1 MSSRCGPPDTLLLD
15 EMFSPLIA
23 VSLIA
28 RGIDCQ
34 AVAAQPTLRSLDDH
48 DVLET
53 ALGEGRILVTNN
65 VVDFEI
71 LRRRRE
77 AEGRPVPGFVYTSDG
92 RFPRDR
98 AFVGHL
104 VAALEDVARRHVAR
118 AYGGV
123 VWLALIEGRQ
133 APRSRAGAHGK
144 P

>member
-1 MSSRCGPPDTLLLD
+1 MSPGPDPPDALLLD

-23 VSLIA
+23 SSLVD

-34 AVAAQPTLRSLDDH
+34 AVAARPALRSLDDH
-48 DVLET
+48 DVLEA

-77 AEGRPVPGFVYTSDG
+77 AEGRPASRFVYTSDD

-98 AFVGHL
+98 VFVGRIA
-104 VAALEDVARRHVAR
+104 AALEDVARRHLAR
-118 AYGGV
+118 AHGGV
-123 VWLALIEGRQ
+123 VWLAPIGDR
-133 APRSRAGAHGK
+133 
-144 P
+144 

>member
-1 MSSRCGPPDTLLLD
+1 MSRRADPPDTLLLD

-23 VSLIA
+23 SSLVQ

-34 AVAAQPTLRSLDDH
+34 AVAARPALRSLDDH
-48 DVLET
+48 DVLEA
-53 ALGEGRILVTNN
+53 ALSEARILVTNN

-77 AEGRPVPGFVYTSDG
+77 AEGRPVPEFVYTSDD

-98 AFVGHL
+98 AFVAHL

-123 VWLALIEGRQ
+123 VWLARIEER
-133 APRSRAGAHGK
+133 
-144 P
+144 

>member
-1 MSSRCGPPDTLLLD
+1 MSPRPDPPDALLLD

-23 VSLIA
+23 AALVA

-48 DVLET
+48 DVLEA
-53 ALGEGRILVTNN
+53 ALSEGRILVTNN

-98 AFVGHL
+98 AFVGRL

-123 VWLALIEGRQ
+123 VWLALIEDR
-133 APRSRAGAHGK
+133 
-144 P
+144 